1 MQLGAC
7 DGVPMTETI
16 AATADL
22 LRVLGSEVRL
32 RILQAMAG
40 RELCVCELVD
50 ALGRAHYAVSRDL
63 AALQKAGLVRE
74 RRVGSW
80 VYHSIAPQAQA
91 DAFRAGLLRL
101 MARRLASAPDASA
114 DEARLA
120 RRLAL
125 RDGDR
130 CVVAVADL
138 AADASLRVDGGLGRS

>member
-1 MQLGAC
+1 MA
-7 DGVPMTETI
+7 ETLN
-16 AATADL
+16 ATADL
-22 LRVLGSEVRL
+22 LRVLGNENRL
-32 RILQAMAG
+32 RILQALAD

-63 AALQKAGLVRE
+63 AALQNVGLIRE

-80 VYHSIAPQAQA
+80 VYHSIAPEAQA
-91 DAFRAGLLRL
+91 DPFRAELLRL
-101 MARRLASAPDASA
+101 VGRRLAGSAEAQA

-130 CVVAVADL
+130 CVVAVADFTTQPP
-138 AADASLRVDGGLGRS
+138 AHMEGALGRN

>member
-1 MQLGAC
+1 M
-7 DGVPMTETI
+7 PMAATLN
-16 AATADL
+16 ATADL
-22 LRVLGSEVRL
+22 LRVLGNENRL
-32 RILQAMAG
+32 RLLQALAD

-63 AALQKAGLVRE
+63 AALQKVGLIRE

-80 VYHSIAPQAQA
+80 VYHSIAPEAQA
-91 DAFRAGLLRL
+91 DPFRADLLRL
-101 MARRLASAPDASA
+101 VGRRLAGSPEAQA

-130 CVVAVADL
+130 CVVAVADFTTQ
-138 AADASLRVDGGLGRS
+138 APIRVDGTFGRN